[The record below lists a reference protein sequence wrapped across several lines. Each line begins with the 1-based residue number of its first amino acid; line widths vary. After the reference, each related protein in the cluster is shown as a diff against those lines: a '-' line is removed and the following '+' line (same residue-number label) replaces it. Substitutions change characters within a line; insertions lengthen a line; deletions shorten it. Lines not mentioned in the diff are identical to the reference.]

1 MERSRRDVLRAGAA
15 CLATAS
21 VAGCIEERVTRRET
35 RVTDSSSWMLSPATE
50 ESLDEQAFENYVER
64 MADRYDDSGVWG
76 LTAERPADFEVAYAQ
91 RYVITRETPGS
102 PTKSEF
108 SLVPET
114 VDPEAP
120 VLIADACLAGYE
132 VGDDRY
138 RYWLWVAADPTDGR
152 LVRDVRLTALS
163 SGVRLNR
170 GSVADAAT
178 PAVSDGEASIEIGS
192 PPAGPSGTFP
202 ARGGSFDTTTVRGA
216 EGVYVTE
223 WGGQLEAPQSTN
235 GVCEVDRDGEYDLF
249 WTMSLG
255 YSFEETV

>member
-35 RVTDSSSWMLSPATE
+35 RVTDSSSWTLSPATG

-76 LTAERPADFEVAYAQ
+76 RTSEKPDDFEIAYAQ
-91 RYVITRETPGS
+91 RYAITRETPGS

-108 SLVPET
+108 SLIPEA

-132 VGDDRY
+132 VGDNRY

-152 LVRDVRLTALS
+152 LVQDVSLTALS
-163 SGVRLNR
+163 TGIRLNR
-170 GSVADAAT
+170 GSIAGVAT
-178 PAVSDGEASIEIGS
+178 PAVSGGEASVELDS
-192 PPAGPSGTFP
+192 PPSGPSGTLP
-202 ARGGSFDTTTVRGA
+202 ARGGSFDTTSVRGA
-216 EGVYVTE
+216 EGTYITE
-223 WGGQLEAPQSTN
+223 WNGQLEEPQSTN
-235 GVCEVDRDGEYDLF
+235 GLCEVDRDGEYDLI